1 MLCVTQQK
9 KSCLT
14 HILPTLPPGSPCPY
28 FSRLLLAT
36 ISTCQRVKSCS
47 RVNSHIF
54 LCSVVKFCVVWSS
67 PKRYKQ
73 TNKQTNRNNKRV
85 YHWTLL
91 LDTSDCYNSSSSS
104 SNNNNNSHQKRR
116 CGNFILKPLNLF
128 SNNDHT
134 DKSTSEN
141 NVYWSKLSEKYFLSS
156 SELCNS
162 INKHMVNSMQGVG
175 ASPWM
180 ALWDACQIVKSGN
193 LWHKDSY
200 FFIR

>member
-1 MLCVTQQK
+1 MWFEV
-9 KSCLT
+9 
-14 HILPTLPPGSPCPY
+14 
-28 FSRLLLAT
+28 A
-36 ISTCQRVKSCS
+36 
-47 RVNSHIF
+47 
-54 LCSVVKFCVVWSS
+54 
-67 PKRYKQ
+67 PKGTNKQ

-104 SNNNNNSHQKRR
+104 NNNNNNNNSQQKRR

-162 INKHMVNSMQGVG
+162 INKHMVNSVQGVG
-175 ASPWM
+175 ASPRM

-193 LWHKDSY
+193 LWHEDSY
-200 FFIR
+200 FFIRSVYLQLMKIAPGVCKFGVSWLKPGSHWRHNIST